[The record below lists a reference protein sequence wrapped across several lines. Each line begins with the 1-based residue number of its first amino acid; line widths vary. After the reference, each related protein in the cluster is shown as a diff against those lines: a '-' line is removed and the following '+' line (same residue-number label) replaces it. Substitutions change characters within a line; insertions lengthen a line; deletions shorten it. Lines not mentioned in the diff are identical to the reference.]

1 MSKPT
6 PDLFDAGLR
15 VVAYLSHHKYIGLRY
30 EKDQKPLS
38 GMADADWAVKHST
51 SGYVF
56 SMSKAAISWG
66 SKKQPTIALS
76 SCESEIMAASEAA
89 KEAVYL
95 DRFVAELGFKPSSDP
110 IRLSL
115 DNKAA
120 IDSSYNPE
128 NHARTKHIDR
138 RHYFIR
144 ELVEEGQLVVPYVAS
159 ADNLADFFTKPL
171 KPSRFFVLRDKI
183 MNVQ

>member
-1 MSKPT
+1 MGIEET
-6 PDLFDAGLR
+6 
-15 VVAYLSHHKYIGLRY
+15 
-30 EKDQKPLS
+30 
-38 GMADADWAVKHST
+38 
-51 SGYVF
+51 
-56 SMSKAAISWG
+56 AINS
-66 SKKQPTIALS
+66 ILS

-95 DRFVAELGFKPSSDP
+95 DRFVAELGFKGDSDP
-110 IRLSL
+110 IHLSL

-144 ELVEEGQLVVPYVAS
+144 ELVEEGRLVVPFVAS
-159 ADNLADFFTKPL
+159 VDNQADFFTKPL
-171 KPSRFFVLRDKI
+171 KPARFFVLRDKI
-183 MNVQ
+183 MNVR